1 MIGMIFART
10 RVIRL
15 AGILLGLSG
24 ALGAQELGR
33 TDFATSGSPAAQE
46 RFLRGVLLL
55 HSFEYADAA
64 DEFRA
69 AQKLEPGFS
78 MAYWGEAM
86 TYNHPLWMDRDRAA
100 AVAALDRLAPT
111 PEARRAKA
119 PTERERMYLDAVET
133 LYAEGDRAERD
144 KAYADA
150 MRRLYVRFPDDLDA
164 ASFYALALLGTCEGR
179 RDVAVYMQA
188 AAVAEEVFAK
198 NPKHPGA
205 AHYLIHCYDD
215 PVHAPLG
222 MRAARVYAGIAPAAV
237 HALHMPSHIFFA
249 QGMWEEAVS
258 SNVDSWEASVDRA
271 RRKGLGPA
279 DHSFHALSWLEY
291 AYLQL
296 GRRKDARR
304 TLELMET
311 DAKSGSSHVLESLDA
326 MRAVW
331 IVETGDCS
339 ARVLPR
345 PEASGPGD
353 RYVRG
358 ACALEAGDRAAAV
371 VELGRLKDGTN
382 STNASHSHGGMSYD
396 EARDGEI
403 AAVLALELEA
413 LIAVRDGD
421 GPRAARLA
429 AEAAA
434 AEDTMTFEFGPPPV
448 VKPAHE
454 LAGEILLAQGR
465 SVDAQR
471 EFEAALARAPG
482 RSLSLQGLLRAAE
495 ASGDAAA
502 ARDARAKLAKN
513 WARADPGTPGLP
525 EARGA
530 SPAS

>member
-1 MIGMIFART
+1 MIREARAAIRFAF
-10 RVIRL
+10 L
-15 AGILLGLSG
+15 LLGVAA
-24 ALGAQELGR
+24 ALGAQELGK

-64 DEFRA
+64 EEFRA
-69 AQKLEPGFS
+69 AQKIEPGFA

-86 TYNHPLWMDRDRAA
+86 TYNHPLWMERDRASA
-100 AVAALDRLAPT
+100 IAALDRLAPT

-119 PTERERMYLDAVET
+119 PTEREKMYMDAVEV
-133 LYAEGDRAERD
+133 LWAEGDRAERD
-144 KAYADA
+144 RAYADA
-150 MRRLYVRFPDDLDA
+150 MRRLHERYPEDLDA
-164 ASFYALALLGTCEGR
+164 AAFYALALLGTTEGR
-179 RDVAVYMQA
+179 RDAAVYMQA
-188 AAVAEEVFAK
+188 AAVVEEVFAK
-198 NPKHPGA
+198 NPHHPGA

-249 QGMWEEAVS
+249 TGMWDEAVS
-258 SNVDSWEASVDRA
+258 SNQDSWKASVDRA
-271 RRKGLGPA
+271 ARKGLGPD

-296 GRRKDARR
+296 GRRGDARG
-304 TLELMET
+304 TLTLMET
-311 DAKSGSSHVLESLDA
+311 DAKTGSAHTLESLDE

-331 IVETGDCS
+331 IVETGDCD
-339 ARVLPR
+339 AAVRPR
-345 PEASGPGD
+345 PEASRARD
-353 RYVRG
+353 RFVRG
-358 ACALEAGDRAAAV
+358 VCALAAGDREAV
-371 VELGRLKDGTN
+371 VDELGRLKAG
-382 STNASHSHGGMSYD
+382 STSAATSHGHAGMSYR

-413 LIAVRDGD
+413 LLAARDGD
-421 GPRAARLA
+421 APKSARLA

-434 AEDTMTFEFGPPPV
+434 AEDAMTFDFGPPPV

-465 SVDAQR
+465 AADAQR
-471 EFEAALARAPG
+471 EFEEALARAPG
-482 RSLSLQGLLRAAE
+482 RSLSLLGLMRAAR

-502 ARDARAKLAKN
+502 ERNARARLAHN
-513 WARADPGTPGLP
+513 WARADPGISGLA

-530 SPAS
+530 APVS